1 MLRHRRVC
9 RDMEHDLGFRIGPG
23 HQSYQFDTLPIAC
36 SSVSEL
42 EPGDLVFYSATCASA
57 AAVRG
62 SRAFCGCQTGPTQLL
77 ISSVSTGQ
85 DPSGRFRYNKES
97 MRGCKE
103 HDMVHVEVYLGE
115 VTVRHGRS
123 ARSAFGR
130 RDVSQ
135 GVRSVGSRST
145 DPLSE
150 KRVLVH
156 DDYRFDR

>member
-1 MLRHRRVC
+1 M
-9 RDMEHDLGFRIGPG
+9 IW
-23 HQSYQFDTLPIAC
+23 STTLD
-36 SSVSEL
+36 SVSAL
-42 EPGDLVFYSATCASA
+42 ATKATSSTRCRLRARRSASSSPATSF
-57 AAVRG
+57 
-62 SRAFCGCQTGPTQLL
+62 STPQRAHPFCGCQTGPTQLL
-77 ISSVSTGQ
+77 ISSVGTGQ

-115 VTVRHGRS
+115 VTVRHGRC

-135 GVRSVGSRST
+135 GARSVGSRST